1 MNITPL
7 HHLLWYDG
15 PRFNYG
21 VAKKVVTVN
30 VVGSSW
36 LIHGVPLAWPVC
48 SVLEEFKQ
56 NRGGDKVLDFGA
68 GSWVRCIQR
77 IRKSMPTREVH
88 AVEFNEGF
96 HDDSVA
102 LKTSFMPF
110 VTFWTPK
117 SFQRLPRRKKFD
129 LILLVNVLNTMPEEW
144 HRRKVF
150 ACLSKRL
157 NPMGWMVVYQRVW
170 TAGVNPAGA
179 LQYEENG
186 WLISQQ
192 PRFDYY
198 TYRAGTGATWFNDQ
212 AEECGLEPYP
222 TKTEK
227 NFTSNNTLFKVWE
240 KPFAS

>member
-30 VVGSSW
+30 VVG
-36 LIHGVPLAWPVC
+36 
-48 SVLEEFKQ
+48 
-56 NRGGDKVLDFGA
+56 
-68 GSWVRCIQR
+68 
-77 IRKSMPTREVH
+77 
-88 AVEFNEGF
+88 
-96 HDDSVA
+96 
-102 LKTSFMPF
+102 
-110 VTFWTPK
+110 
-117 SFQRLPRRKKFD
+117 
-129 LILLVNVLNTMPEEW
+129 
-144 HRRKVF
+144 
-150 ACLSKRL
+150 CLSKRL

-179 LQYEENG
+179 LQYEKNG

-212 AEECGLEPYP
+212 ADECGLEPYP

-227 NFTSNNTLFKVWE
+227 NFTS
-240 KPFAS
+240 